1 MKRILVFLTALVF
14 SFSVNAQEV
23 KVRIGTEFPL
33 QHFVGINYQHN
44 EKFSADFSYGINDTP
59 YNDELYDWIRVP
71 SDKESLKD
79 FLKDITDDGNVLSL
93 GVNYHKDKWYF
104 GVKAQYI
111 KLYGSGS
118 YRDIINSDLVRE
130 GLASG
135 EKILLDSV
143 LSALDNPIA
152 RLFVNLEDEVRM
164 ESSLFQ
170 LGLKVGREFQFKNPK
185 LSMNLELGL
194 TANMSASTKTSYDQ
208 NLVSAL
214 ESFALNQV
222 TGSNRDQILE
232 NIDLVT
238 EGGQLNEFFEDYA
251 YIPSLSIGLAYSLYK
266 KEK

>member
-1 MKRILVFLTALVF
+1 MNRILISLIGLIGFYSTYG
-14 SFSVNAQEV
+14 QEV
-23 KVRIGTEFPL
+23 SMRLGTEFPL
-33 QHFVGINYQHN
+33 QHYIGVNYQHN

-79 FLKDITDDGNVLSL
+79 FLQDITEDGNVLSL
-93 GVNYHKDKWYF
+93 GVNYHKDNWYF
-104 GVKAQYI
+104 GIKAQYI

-118 YRDIINSDLVRE
+118 YKEIINSDLVRE

-135 EKILLDSV
+135 EKTLLDSV
-143 LSALDNPIA
+143 LTALDNPIA
-152 RLFVNLEDEVRM
+152 RLFVNLDDQVEI

-185 LSMNLELGL
+185 LSMHLELGL
-194 TANMSASTKTSYDQ
+194 TANMRASTRTSYDQ
-208 NLVSAL
+208 NLVSSI

-232 NIDLVT
+232 NIDLIT
-238 EGGQLNEFFEDYA
+238 KGDQLNEFFEDYA
-251 YIPSLSIGLAYSLYK
+251 YIPSLSIGFSYRLYK